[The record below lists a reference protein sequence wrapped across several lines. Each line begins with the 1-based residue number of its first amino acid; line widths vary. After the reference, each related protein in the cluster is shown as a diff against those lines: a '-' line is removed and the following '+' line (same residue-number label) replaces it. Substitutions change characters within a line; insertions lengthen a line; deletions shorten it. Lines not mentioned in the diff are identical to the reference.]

1 MAKSVRESKK
11 NFWISVAGAIVLI
24 SLAAYLILPNL
35 LTKTDS
41 PSQSLE
47 QAVNSRTAYSFVK
60 QGELSFNDSKSNFI
74 TRIEIEIADTDD
86 KRTTGLMFRDRM
98 DETQGMLFIFPEE
111 SEQAFWMKNTI
122 LPLDIIFVNS
132 KMDIVKIQKNA
143 EPYSEK
149 SLPSVKPAQY
159 VVEVNAGYCDKFGVK
174 DGDKIVWR
182 RE

>member
-47 QAVNSRTAYSFVK
+47 QAVNSRTAYTFVK

-86 KRTTGLMFRDRM
+86 KRTTGLMFRDKM
-98 DETQGMLFIFPEE
+98 DETQGMLFIFPRE

-122 LPLDIIFVNS
+122 LLSRNKRGVLT
-132 KMDIVKIQKNA
+132 
-143 EPYSEK
+143 
-149 SLPSVKPAQY
+149 LPAIGLERAIRRAVA
-159 VVEVNAGYCDKFGVK
+159 VNAQHAVVRG
-174 DGDKIVWR
+174 DGL
-182 RE
+182 